1 MCGFLCCIFNTHF
14 YTHSLLHRTHI
25 SQHRTVLILC
35 YELVINIF
43 VWLDMLLGLIT
54 LYYTIY
60 YTIYTILYYIRLYL
74 VIISSDIPLDF
85 YDSIQVVPKKYLMYF
100 LAGINTKQFWNI
112 PKEKYFAPLRIMN
125 LSIKSFV
132 NSSAHVALTSFDSSF
147 NSFLFDVTSFS
158 LSSKS
163 VLFTKL
169 VIPSLVA
176 KFACF
181 NLKAKISAVNLL
193 NSGVVVYL

>member
-1 MCGFLCCIFNTHF
+1 MFLF
-14 YTHSLLHRTHI
+14 
-25 SQHRTVLILC
+25 
-35 YELVINIF
+35 
-43 VWLDMLLGLIT
+43 GLICSLAWLHYIILYIILYT
-54 LYYTIY
+54 LYYI
-60 YTIYTILYYIRLYL
+60 ILYL
-74 VIISSDIPLDF
+74 VIISSDILLDF

-132 NSSAHVALTSFDSSF
+132 NSSAHVALTFFDSSF

-193 NSGVVVYL
+193 NSGVVVYLW

>member
-100 LAGINTKQFWNI
+100 LAGINTK
-112 PKEKYFAPLRIMN
+112 
-125 LSIKSFV
+125 
-132 NSSAHVALTSFDSSF
+132 
-147 NSFLFDVTSFS
+147 
-158 LSSKS
+158 
-163 VLFTKL
+163 
-169 VIPSLVA
+169 
-176 KFACF
+176 
-181 NLKAKISAVNLL
+181 
-193 NSGVVVYL
+193 

>member
-1 MCGFLCCIFNTHF
+1 
-14 YTHSLLHRTHI
+14 
-25 SQHRTVLILC
+25 
-35 YELVINIF
+35 
-43 VWLDMLLGLIT
+43 MLLGLIT

-132 NSSAHVALTSFDSSF
+132 NSSAHVALTFFDSSF

-193 NSGVVVYL
+193 NSGVVVYLW